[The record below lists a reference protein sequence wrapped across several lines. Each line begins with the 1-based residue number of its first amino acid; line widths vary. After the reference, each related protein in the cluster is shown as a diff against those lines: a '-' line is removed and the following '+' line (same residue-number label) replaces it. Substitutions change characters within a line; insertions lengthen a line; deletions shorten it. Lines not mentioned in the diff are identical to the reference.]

1 MTYNAVEI
9 YLLFTMV
16 IIGGVDS
23 HFSMFYVLKMR
34 LDLINEIFRLYD
46 RSFQEDLGEI

>member
-1 MTYNAVEI
+1 MTYNAVEM
-9 YLLFTMV
+9 YLLFIMV

-23 HFSMFYVLKMR
+23 HFSHVLKMR
-34 LDLINEIFRLYD
+34 LDLINEMFRLYD